1 MTSLRSTLLAAV
13 AAPIFLLAT
22 APLRA
27 AGVAPPA
34 AAEPAF
40 DIWEYQVEGN
50 SVLGVEAIERA
61 VQPHLGPGLGMASV
75 EAARAALE
83 AAYQQAGFLTVL
95 VDIPEQRV
103 DDGIVRLAVLEG
115 RLGEVYVSGSRY
127 HALGAIRR
135 ALPALAPGVVP
146 NFTEAQGQLAALNRG
161 DDRRVSPV
169 VKPGRLPGTVDM
181 DLQVTDRL
189 PWGGQFEL
197 NNQHAADTTELRA
210 SATLRYDNLFQ
221 QDHALALTLQGAPGA
236 PQQSRV
242 AVANYTIPLP
252 AGDAWSLSYT
262 VSNSN
267 VETLGGTQAIG
278 NGHTLGLR
286 RHHHT
291 ALGGWDHTWSFG
303 ADLKLLRDRIAF
315 GTDALETPI
324 RTLPFQAA
332 YAGQWSEGRDSL
344 QLNASLTAA
353 WRRILE
359 REVDCAGTRQDQ
371 FDCKTQG
378 ASGSFGAF
386 RADLRWGQPLG
397 EGTLGLRLGGQLASG
412 PLVSAEQYSLGGA
425 ETVRGYFDGEVSADH
440 ALLGSLEWR
449 GPNLAAN
456 GKGGGWTDA
465 RPLLFVD
472 LGRGY
477 LAQPSAGV
485 AAHPSLAS
493 AGVGLR
499 LSAPSLEGAM
509 DVAWPAKTTPNTAA
523 GDAHVHVRLVARY

>member
-1 MTSLRSTLLAAV
+1 MLSLRSTLFAVFLAA
-13 AAPIFLLAT
+13 L
-22 APLRA
+22 APLRPA
-27 AGVAPPA
+27 A

-75 EAARAALE
+75 EAARTALE
-83 AAYQQAGFLTVL
+83 AAYQQAGYLTVL

-103 DDGIVRLAVLEG
+103 DDGVVRLAVLEG
-115 RLGEVYVSGSRY
+115 RLSEVYVSGSRY

-189 PWGGQFEL
+189 PWGGQVEL

-221 QDHALALTLQGAPGA
+221 QDHSLALTLQGAPGA
-236 PQQSRV
+236 PEQSRV

-252 AGDAWSLSYT
+252 NSEGAGDAWALSYT

-286 RHHHT
+286 RHHNA
-291 ALGGWDHTWSFG
+291 ALGGWTHTWSFG

-315 GTDALETPI
+315 GNDALETPI
-324 RTLPFQAA
+324 RYLPFQAA
-332 YAGQWSEGRDSL
+332 YAGQWGEGRDSL
-344 QLNASLTAA
+344 QFNASLTAA

-378 ASGSFGAF
+378 ASGSFGVF

-397 EGTLGLRLGGQLASG
+397 DGTLGLRLGGQLASG
-412 PLVSAEQYSLGGA
+412 PQVSAEQYSLGGA
-425 ETVRGYFDGEVSADH
+425 DTVRGYLEGEVSADH
-440 ALLGSLEWR
+440 AVLGSLEWR

-456 GKGGGWTDA
+456 GAGGGWTDA

-493 AGVGLR
+493 GGIGLR

-509 DVAWPAKTTPNTAA
+509 DVAWPAKTTPNTTA